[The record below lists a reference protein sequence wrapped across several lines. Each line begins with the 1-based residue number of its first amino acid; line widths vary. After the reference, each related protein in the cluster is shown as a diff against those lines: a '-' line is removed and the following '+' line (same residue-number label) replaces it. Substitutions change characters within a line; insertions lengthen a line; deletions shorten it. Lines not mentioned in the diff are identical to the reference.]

1 MKKTKQNKTKQHLEY
16 RMVGLV
22 PYNISSIQK
31 GIQYGH
37 AVVEYGLKYFKNE
50 DYQKWAKK
58 DKTFIIYNGGTTN
71 LNPETPGKLNIH
83 LEKLRE
89 HKIKCAEFYE
99 PDLGDQLTAIV
110 FLVDERVFNRDKYS
124 LSDNYPG
131 DTDWLD
137 NLSKQEIDKILF
149 LRSFLSDMKFA

>member
-1 MKKTKQNKTKQHLEY
+1 MKKIKQNKTKQHLEY

-22 PYNISSIQK
+22 PYNISPIQK

-110 FLVDERVFNRDKYS
+110 FLVDERVFNRDK
-124 LSDNYPG
+124 
-131 DTDWLD
+131 
-137 NLSKQEIDKILF
+137 
-149 LRSFLSDMKFA
+149 